1 MKQKGDKTKR
11 VGLLGVVGEKPVS
24 TATTN
29 TIVATEKRIE
39 EEKDSEKEVQKLEKG
54 STKRGMLMVGRR
66 SL

>member
-24 TATTN
+24 TETTN
-29 TIVATEKRIE
+29 TTVATEKRIV
-39 EEKDSEKEVQKLEKG
+39 EEKASVKEVQKLEKG

>member
-24 TATTN
+24 TEATN
-29 TIVATEKRIE
+29 TTVATEKRIV
-39 EEKDSEKEVQKLEKG
+39 EEKDSVKEAQKLDKG
-54 STKRGMLMVGRR
+54 STRRGMLMAGRR

>member
-1 MKQKGDKTKR
+1 M
-11 VGLLGVVGEKPVS
+11 S
-24 TATTN
+24 TEMTN

-39 EEKDSEKEVQKLEKG
+39 EEKDSVKEVQKLEKG